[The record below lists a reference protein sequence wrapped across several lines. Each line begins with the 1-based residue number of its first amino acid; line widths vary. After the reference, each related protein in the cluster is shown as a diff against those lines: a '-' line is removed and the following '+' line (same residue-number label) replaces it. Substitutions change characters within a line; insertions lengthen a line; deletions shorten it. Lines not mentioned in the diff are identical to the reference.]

1 MSVKPSRYPPTPPP
15 PETRIPTRRP
25 RFIPSYISTEELV
38 GCWLPIVGKAISL
51 KDYSGNGNDGTID
64 GATWTYDP
72 RWRWALNFDGEDD
85 YVGCGDPG
93 TFGNEDWTLL
103 ALVQLQD
110 VGADQGI
117 VSWGD
122 GDADWWWRWTLQDF
136 TGDGNHDDFGHSY
149 DDNASKVNTSVDDAA
164 WVDGGTHLLAT
175 VHTEETG
182 YDLYVDDLGVISS
195 LADNGSLRE
204 DGVNSLWLGYDSAGG
219 LYFASDIFMALL
231 YTRPLSD
238 SEISALYDKTKA
250 AIRG

>member
-1 MSVKPSRYPPTPPP
+1 MWVAGIRGLL
-15 PETRIPTRRP
+15 ETRTGRSLRW
-25 RFIPSYISTEELV
+25 FSSKMLELIKELFR
-38 GCWLPIVGKAISL
+38 G
-51 KDYSGNGNDGTID
+51 
-64 GATWTYDP
+64 
-72 RWRWALNFDGEDD
+72 
-85 YVGCGDPG
+85 
-93 TFGNEDWTLL
+93 
-103 ALVQLQD
+103 
-110 VGADQGI
+110 
-117 VSWGD
+117 GD